1 MTPMSDVL
9 NVRNGFPVYGGRQ
22 GVAAGTPSGL
32 GSYSAGTAG
41 YADANTLAVFG
52 VLMPL
57 INSATVPLTITLDA
71 TATPRLTAT
80 ASIPLT
86 IATDATATPRITA
99 TANSALALA
108 VDAAATA
115 RLEAAVPDMPLVL
128 GASAVAAPKVSA
140 SVTVPIRLTAASSVV
155 TRVTAAVV
163 AALRLGTSSAVMP
176 RIRAAVSA
184 VLRWLVR
191 SRGTVGGYDR
201 VRVRDTSAPAVTM
214 QDQSE
219 GRPW

>member
-1 MTPMSDVL
+1 MSTALFTPVA
-9 NVRNGFPVYGGRQ
+9 GQQ
-22 GVAAGTPSGL
+22 GCADGL
-32 GSYSAGTAG
+32 GAALAGGVVSGTFG
-41 YADANTLAVFG
+41 YADAETAYAMKQIVEQTRAAV
-52 VLMPL
+52 L
-57 INSATVPLTITLDA
+57 IGTDAQA
-71 TATPRLTAT
+71 TARLEVDAD
-80 ASIPLT
+80 IPLD
-86 IATDATATPRITA
+86 IGTDAT
-99 TANSALALA
+99 
-108 VDAAATA
+108 ATA
-115 RLEAAVPDMPLVL
+115 RLEAAVADVPLALAVDAVAAPKVAATATVPVMM

-140 SVTVPIRLTAASSVV
+140 SATVPIRLTAASSVV

-163 AALRLGTSSAVMP
+163 AALRLGTSSSVMP

-201 VRVRDTSAPAVTM
+201 VRVRDTSAPVVTM